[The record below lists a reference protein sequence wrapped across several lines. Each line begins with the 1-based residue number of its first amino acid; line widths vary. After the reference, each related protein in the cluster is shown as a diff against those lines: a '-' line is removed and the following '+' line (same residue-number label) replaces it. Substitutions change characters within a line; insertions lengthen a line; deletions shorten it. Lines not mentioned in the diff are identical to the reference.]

1 MNPDALGYGRHPHAH
16 TGQTTTVS
24 SNPFHG
30 YQNVTIGNGMMTVRV
45 NPANHH
51 APLSGH
57 HAPLGGHLVP
67 LSGHLVPLSGHH
79 APLGGHHAPL
89 GGHLVPL
96 SGQPAVSLPSRHHV
110 SASNAWKCGGT
121 IISEVGYR
129 TSSGQRCEAIF
140 LGLNKATGKWE
151 LFRGKMDP
159 RDVSPA
165 DTSKRETREE
175 TSHFFHLS
183 SRCYSDHH
191 KVTNRKGDAH
201 FYVVRINPPKG
212 GIQSRLFDVN
222 RAILSANH
230 APSSYLEMS
239 AITRISI
246 PEAIAS
252 GITNTMTSD
261 FVMRD
266 VYGKSITI
274 CDFDAKMISRA
285 IQAHH
290 FATAPAHNCK
300 FISSWDDRYAGG
312 RNKFLDNT
320 ATYKC

>member
-1 MNPDALGYGRHPHAH
+1 MSYQQNTLSKMGIPMNPDALGYGRHPHAH
-16 TGQTTTVS
+16 TGAGQSTTAS

-30 YQNVTIGNGMMTVRV
+30 YQNVTIGNGTMTVRV
-45 NPANHH
+45 NPANQHVPPG
-51 APLSGH
+51 A
-57 HAPLGGHLVP
+57 HLVP
-67 LSGHLVPLSGHH
+67 LGAHLVPLGAHHGHHGHH
-79 APLGGHHAPL
+79 AHHA
-89 GGHLVPL
+89 
-96 SGQPAVSLPSRHHV
+96 A
-110 SASNAWKCGGT
+110 ASTNAWKCGGT

-129 TSSGQRCEAIF
+129 TRSGQRCEAIF
-140 LGLNKATGKWE
+140 LGLNKSTGKWE

-183 SRCYSDHH
+183 SRCYSDHY

-246 PEAIAS
+246 PEAVSS
-252 GITNTMTSD
+252 GITNTLTSD

-266 VYGKSITI
+266 VYGNTITI

-290 FATAPAHNCK
+290 FATAPVQDCK
-300 FISSWDDRYAGG
+300 FISSWNDNYNGG
-312 RNKFLDNT
+312 RSKFLDNT